1 MPVSASTPRRS
12 LRATQSDP
20 ALQPALKPEPP
31 RVLLKV
37 LAGYAFAAAAS
48 LVLAARVLKLWHGDL
63 SVPMNDYRDAL
74 LHQLWFKGVIEH
86 GWYLTNPS
94 LGAPGVLEMH
104 DYPLA
109 ESLHFFVVKLL
120 GLAAPN
126 FGVAFNLYFL
136 LGFPLAAMTCLFAL
150 RRFQVSY
157 PSACAAGVL
166 FSLTHYHFFR
176 GEEHLFLAS
185 YYIVPLSVMVVL
197 WIYLGRLALPLTKA
211 SLGQPPE
218 EHVAG
223 KRRFWAAAAIALL
236 QASAGVYYAFF
247 ACYLLLV
254 AGGAA
259 ALGERKVRPLLLA
272 GAIVAVTMLGGLA
285 NMAPNLI
292 YRFQHG
298 ANPEAGHREL
308 VDAEIHSLKIG
319 QMLLPAPEHRLKK
332 WAGARKKYDALPLSD
347 GEKKGGSLGVI
358 ASAGFL
364 FLLAALARPRGGS
377 ATGRL
382 IDGLSL
388 VNVFSLLLAVNGGF
402 GTLIALLASPQI
414 RGYNRISIYI
424 AMFSLFAAAIL
435 FDRCLNW
442 AQRTGRRQW
451 PLYAA
456 LAAVVVLGVIDQAG
470 RGRVPDYAGLTAR
483 FANDAAF
490 VAAVESQLAPGDMV
504 FQLPYSPFPEHPPVL
519 GVECYDLARP
529 YLHSRQLHW
538 SYGAMRGREA
548 DLWQREVQGKPPA
561 ELVAALKAKGFRG
574 LYIDRRGYA
583 DRAVMLEAALQS
595 LLGAAPIVSEDEHL
609 SFFAL
614 DSAGSSPTGRG

>member
-1 MPVSASTPRRS
+1 MSVSASPPRRS
-12 LRATQSDP
+12 LRPTQSDP
-20 ALQPALKPEPP
+20 ALQPALKPFAP
-31 RVLLKV
+31 RTVLTALT
-37 LAGYAFAAAAS
+37 GYSFAAAAS
-48 LVLAARVLKLWHGDL
+48 LALAARVLKLWHGDL

-109 ESLHFFVVKLL
+109 ESLHFLFVKLL
-120 GLAAPN
+120 GLISTN
-126 FGVAFNLYFL
+126 FGMAFNLYFL

-166 FSLTHYHFFR
+166 FSLMHYHFFR

-197 WIYLGRLALPLTKA
+197 WGYLGRVTFPFTKA
-211 SLGQPPE
+211 ALGQTPV
-218 EHVAG
+218 EHAAG
-223 KRRFWAAAAIALL
+223 KKRFWAAAAIALL
-236 QASAGVYYAFF
+236 HASAGVYYAFF
-247 ACYLLLV
+247 ACYLLMV

-259 ALGERKVRPLLLA
+259 ALGERKLRPLALA
-272 GAIVAVTMLGGLA
+272 GTIVAFTVLGGLA
-285 NMAPNLI
+285 NVAPNLI

-319 QMLLPAPEHRLKK
+319 QMLLPVAEHRLKK

-347 GEKKGGSLGVI
+347 GEKKGSSLGVI

-364 FLLAALARPRGGS
+364 FLLAALARPRDGS
-377 ATGRL
+377 ATGGL
-382 IDGLSL
+382 IDGLAL
-388 VNVFSLLLAVNGGF
+388 LNIVSLLLAVNGGF

-424 AMFSLFAAAIL
+424 AMFALFAAAIL

-442 AQRTGRRQW
+442 AQRTGRRRW

-456 LAAVVVLGVIDQAG
+456 LAAAVALGVIDQAG
-470 RGRVPDYAGLTAR
+470 RGRVPDYAGLKSR

-490 VAAVESQLAPGDMV
+490 VTQIESQLGPGDMV

-548 DLWQREVQGKPPA
+548 DLWQREVQNKPPA
-561 ELVAALKAKGFRG
+561 ELIAALKAKGFRG
-574 LYIDRRGYA
+574 IYIDRRGYA
-583 DRAVMLEAALQS
+583 DRAVMLEVALQS
-595 LLGAAPIVSEDEHL
+595 LLGTAPIVSDDGQM
-609 SFFAL
+609 SFFVL
-614 DSAGSSPTGRG
+614 DISGSSPSGRG

>member
-1 MPVSASTPRRS
+1 MMSVSASLPRRS
-12 LRATQSDP
+12 SRAPQSAAAP
-20 ALQPALKPEPP
+20 PPSPKAEAPRTILTALT
-31 RVLLKV
+31 
-37 LAGYAFAAAAS
+37 GYAFAAAAS
-48 LVLAARVLKLWHGDL
+48 LALAARVLKLWRGDL
-63 SVPMNDYRDAL
+63 SVPLNDYRDAL

-94 LGAPGVLEMH
+94 LGAPGALEMH

-109 ESLHFFVVKLL
+109 ESLHFMFVKLL
-120 GLAAPN
+120 GLISPN

-166 FSLTHYHFFR
+166 FSLMHYHFFR

-197 WIYLGRLALPLTKA
+197 WVYLGRLAFPFTKT
-211 SLGQPPE
+211 SLGQPHE
-218 EHVAG
+218 EHAAG

-259 ALGERKVRPLLLA
+259 ALGERKARPLVLA
-272 GAIVAVTMLGGLA
+272 GAIVALTVLGGLA

-292 YRFQHG
+292 YRFEHG

-319 QMLLPAPEHRLKK
+319 QMLLPAPEHRFKK
-332 WAGARKKYDALPLSD
+332 WAGARKKYDGLPLSD
-347 GEKKGGSLGVI
+347 GEKKGSSLGVI

-364 FLLAALARPRGGS
+364 FLLGALARPRGGS
-377 ATGRL
+377 ASGRL
-382 IDGLSL
+382 IDGLAL
-388 VNVFSLLLAVNGGF
+388 ANVFSVLLTVNGGF

-424 AMFSLFAAAIL
+424 AMFALFAAAIG
-435 FDRCLNW
+435 FDRCLSW
-442 AQRTGRRQW
+442 AQRTGRRRW
-451 PLYAA
+451 PLYVA
-456 LAAVVVLGVIDQAG
+456 LAAAVVLGVIDQAG
-470 RGRVPDYAGLTAR
+470 RGRVPDYAGLQAR
-483 FANDAAF
+483 YANDAAF
-490 VAAVESQLAPGDMV
+490 VTQIEAQLAPGDMV

-574 LYIDRRGYA
+574 VYIDRRGYA

-595 LLGAAPIVSEDEHL
+595 LFGAAPVVSEDGHM
-609 SFFAL
+609 SFYRL
-614 DSAGSSPTGRG
+614 GGSSK